1 MQQSFFESC
10 GGAGNWPCHADRIEL
25 RGNFMTASWDDWITA
40 PLSIT
45 PSALC
50 AVSSLFSRSLSHPSA
65 MTSLSFLASSPLL
78 ARGSFINVTSLYR
91 RVHRIQ
97 LSGWILFFLL
107 LLLLLLLNRGSFS
120 GGGVAEMIA
129 RVTGRDTVIE
139 FNPFVWYRIIIN
151 KMETRGILN
160 GNLIGWRNL
169 NVDYYTRTKKM
180 IKYIIWYLGLKISF
194 LLEAPSPRWNSSLV
208 ENISTI

>member
-45 PSALC
+45 PFALC
-50 AVSSLFSRSLSHPSA
+50 AVSSLFSRSLSHPPSA
-65 MTSLSFLASSPLL
+65 MTSLSFLAPSPLRLFL

-97 LSGWILFFLL
+97 LSGWILFFI
-107 LLLLLLLNRGSFS
+107 
-120 GGGVAEMIA
+120 V
-129 RVTGRDTVIE
+129 V
-139 FNPFVWYRIIIN
+139 IIII
-151 KMETRGILN
+151 KSWIVL
-160 GNLIGWRNL
+160 WRRCCG
-169 NVDYYTRTKKM
+169 DDC
-180 IKYIIWYLGLKISF
+180 
-194 LLEAPSPRWNSSLV
+194 SSHGRRHGHWIQFDLFDIV
-208 ENISTI
+208 

>member
-45 PSALC
+45 PFALC

-120 GGGVAEMIA
+120 RRCCGDDCSSH
-129 RVTGRDTVIE
+129 GRRHGHWIQSICLISY
-139 FNPFVWYRIIIN
+139 NN
-151 KMETRGILN
+151 K
-160 GNLIGWRNL
+160 
-169 NVDYYTRTKKM
+169 
-180 IKYIIWYLGLKISF
+180 
-194 LLEAPSPRWNSSLV
+194 
-208 ENISTI
+208 